1 MSPIEL
7 RPTYLGWDASAVL
20 AEQNG
25 TETSNHVTT
34 CGGWK
39 VANGDLL
46 GQGDGLD
53 AVTAIA
59 VAHWNGDI
67 SIEIGLEA
75 LSGIGLKVR

>member
-1 MSPIEL
+1 
-7 RPTYLGWDASAVL
+7 VL
-20 AEQNG
+20 VEQNG

-39 VANGDLL
+39 VANSDLQ

-53 AVTAIA
+53 AVAAIS

-67 SIEIGLEA
+67 SLDLGLQA
-75 LSGIGLKVR
+75 LSGIGLEVR